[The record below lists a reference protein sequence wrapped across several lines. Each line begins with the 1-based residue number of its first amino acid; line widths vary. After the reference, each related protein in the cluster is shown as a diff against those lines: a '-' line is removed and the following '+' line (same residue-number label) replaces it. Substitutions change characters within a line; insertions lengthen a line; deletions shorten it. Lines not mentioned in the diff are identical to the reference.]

1 MVVNPYT
8 DKQLNPDERVR
19 VFDTNIDE
27 QELVWHRDKRNR
39 KVEVLEGK
47 GWMFQFENGLP
58 FPIEKGD
65 TLEITK
71 EQYHR
76 VIKGDTP
83 LKIKITEYGR

>member
-1 MVVNPYT
+1 LVDPYIDNQLT
-8 DKQLNPDERVR
+8 DDVR
-19 VFDTNIDE
+19 IRTFDTTLDE

-39 KVEVLEGK
+39 KVEILDGK

-58 FPIEKGD
+58 FPMTKGD
-65 TLEITK
+65 TIEITK